1 MSKLFVRER
10 RQIGAGMGE
19 PRFRIVASEGL
30 DMRIYV
36 PHMRRVELEQLATA
50 AGAEIVYLS
59 RGDQEGGPEGGRHPG
74 RGRHLGSGRGRGRGQ
89 GRHPGSGQGQA
100 GGQGMQDLD

>member
-19 PRFRIVASEGL
+19 PRLRIVASEGL

-74 RGRHLGSGRGRGRGQ
+74 RGRHLGSGRGRGQ
-89 GRHPGSGQGQA
+89 GRGRRLSEGQGQ
-100 GGQGMQDLD
+100 GPGSQMQDLD

>member
-10 RQIGAGMGE
+10 RQIGAGAGQ

-36 PHMRRVELEQLATA
+36 PHMRRVELEQLAA
-50 AGAEIVYLS
+50 ASGAEIVYLS
-59 RGDQEGGPEGGRHPG
+59 RGEQEGELEGGR
-74 RGRHLGSGRGRGRGQ
+74 RHGRGRGQ
-89 GRHPGSGQGQA
+89 RRGQGA
-100 GGQGMQDLD
+100 GQPMQDLD